1 MENDTH
7 EKVYNVLL
15 DVQKQIGAVS
25 RETGEQ
31 TKKLDALNEK
41 VATANGRTAKN
52 ESAIAT
58 NAAEIAT
65 LREWRKY
72 ILGGLAVA
80 TVTGMMAAT
89 YYIEKIATKTANE
102 AISSLENKYK
112 LRIEEE

>member
-1 MENDTH
+1 MSNDTH

-15 DVQKQIGAVS
+15 DVQKQIGVVS

-41 VATANGRTAKN
+41 VALANGRTAKN
-52 ESAIAT
+52 EG
-58 NAAEIAT
+58 EIA
-65 LREWRKY
+65 LLKEWRKW

-89 YYIEKIATKTANE
+89 YYIEKVASKTASE
-102 AISSLENKYK
+102 AISSLEAKYD
-112 LRIEEE
+112 LRIEE